1 MNKLISVLIGIVLM
15 SACSIEKKEV
25 APKFSAVVDTAVALK
40 NAYTEL
46 QSKYK
51 YTGTMTEYKL
61 NIAYTQTMSNFYIVN
76 SSKDYIANG
85 TIDSLGVEVKVSK
98 SDSIKFLNEY
108 KQHQY
113 SDKTDSTI
121 VAYSYSIVTTQGIH
135 TVYLEPKTLKLLS
148 TTVTYPGDKFY
159 KPLDFYLENGVFSKN
174 FYR

>member
-25 APKFSAVVDTAVALK
+25 APELAAVVDTAVALK
-40 NAYTEL
+40 NAYNDL

-51 YTGTMTEYKL
+51 YTGTMTGYKL
-61 NIAYTQTMSNFYIVN
+61 NVVYTQPMSNFYIVN

-85 TIDSLGVEVKVSK
+85 TIDSLGIEVKVSK
-98 SDSIKFLNEY
+98 VDSIKFASEY
-108 KQHQY
+108 RQHQY
-113 SDKTDSTI
+113 SDNTDSTI
-121 VAYSYSIVTTQGIH
+121 VAYSYSIVTTQGRY

-148 TTVTYPGDKFY
+148 NTITYPGDQFY
-159 KPLDFYLENGVFSKN
+159 KPLDFYLANGVFSKD